1 MPTNRAPERERN
13 PQQVRCPGVAAAWLP
28 ATPSESRS
36 DLSRTLPTVMAAPCS
51 LGSGEFQKF
60 RGFFLFQLSSRSNYY
75 TVSYGNANRFLCLT
89 FVSQTLRQADVILW
103 LYFVMTSCIHFTI
116 LQLILQLLGRYPFRV
131 AVPSAVN
138 LQRIHGFGL
147 RFRTEQLILLYT
159 LRTRSW
165 TRGGPGHERPTL
177 STGPV
182 TQMVRPRASAENK
195 SLGLRFARMVSVL
208 RTT

>member
-116 LQLILQLLGRYPFRV
+116 LQLIL
-131 AVPSAVN
+131 
-138 LQRIHGFGL
+138 
-147 RFRTEQLILLYT
+147 LYT

>member
-1 MPTNRAPERERN
+1 MMAPPDRGRWFVCSQSMPTNRAPERERN

-116 LQLILQLLGRYPFRV
+116 LQLIL
-131 AVPSAVN
+131 
-138 LQRIHGFGL
+138 
-147 RFRTEQLILLYT
+147 LYT

>member
-60 RGFFLFQLSSRSNYY
+60 RGFFLFQLSSRSNYRYY

-116 LQLILQLLGRYPFRV
+116 LQLIL
-131 AVPSAVN
+131 
-138 LQRIHGFGL
+138 
-147 RFRTEQLILLYT
+147 LI
-159 LRTRSW
+159 RR
-165 TRGGPGHERPTL
+165 ER
-177 STGPV
+177 
-182 TQMVRPRASAENK
+182 E
-195 SLGLRFARMVSVL
+195 SLGSCSQAVWHGVREVHAARRGAERRGEQGVGRRCAGFHDLLAPARAARCALASRQTVAPVMTQGRCGCCQWQALTAS
-208 RTT
+208 RGF